1 MQRWK
6 DYWLQATKKKNVKGG
21 SGKDF
26 SNNDV

>member
-6 DYWLQATKKKNVKGG
+6 DYWLQATKKNVKGD